1 MSDKIDVTVA
11 AVIEKQGKFLI
22 VEERVAGERVL
33 NQPAGHLEP
42 GESLLEAVVRE
53 VREETGFAFA
63 PEALIGVFLW
73 RGPERSYLRITFS
86 GTATAPAVT
95 PQLDL
100 GIIAT
105 HWLSRQDLLTRNLR
119 SPLVLQG
126 IDAYLTGARYPLEL
140 LAALLPAHASLA
152 KPA

>member
-1 MSDKIDVTVA
+1 MSERIDVTVA
-11 AVIEKQGKFLI
+11 AVIERQGKFLI
-22 VEERVAGERVL
+22 VEERVSGERVL

-42 GESLLEAVVRE
+42 DESLLEAVVRE
-53 VREETGFAFA
+53 VREETGFAFT

-95 PQLDL
+95 PKLDL

-105 HWLSRQDLLTRNLR
+105 HWLSRQDLLTSNLR
-119 SPLVLQG
+119 SPLVLQC
-126 IDAYLTGARYPLEL
+126 IDAYLTGARHPLEL
-140 LAALLPAHASLA
+140 LATLLPAHASLA
-152 KPA
+152 KLA